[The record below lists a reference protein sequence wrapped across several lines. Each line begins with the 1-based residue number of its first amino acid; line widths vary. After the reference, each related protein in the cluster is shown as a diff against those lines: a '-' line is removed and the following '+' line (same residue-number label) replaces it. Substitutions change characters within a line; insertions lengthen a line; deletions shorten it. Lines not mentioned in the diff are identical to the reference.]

1 MRNQFIIHSIAI
13 TLVLG
18 GIAWFWPPILW
29 AFIIFG
35 PLVLMGL
42 YDMFQTRHAIK
53 RNFPLLGR
61 GRYMLENMGPK
72 VNQYFIESDAEGT
85 PFHRKYRSIIYQRAK
100 QELDT
105 QAFGTQI
112 DVYKEGYEWMEHS
125 INPLDGEKLNQSP
138 RVMIGGRDC
147 EQPYSASILNISAM
161 SYGSL
166 SKNAILALN
175 GGAKK
180 GGFAHNT
187 GEGGI
192 SEYHLR
198 PGGDLIWQIGTGYFG
213 CRDNEG
219 NFYPDSFASKA
230 RGETVKMIEI
240 KISQGAKPG
249 HGGILPADKNTPEVA
264 KMRQIE
270 PYKRVNSPPSHTAF
284 NTPAA
289 LLEFV
294 QQLRNLSD
302 GKPVGF
308 KLCIGKKSEFLAI
321 CKAMFSTGIKPDF
334 ITVDGGEG
342 GTGAAPMEFTDA
354 VGMPLR
360 DGLAFVVDAL
370 RGFGLKNEIKVI
382 ASGKIVFG
390 FHIFR
395 ALALGADACNCARA
409 MMLSLGCI
417 QALECNKN
425 TCPTGIATQKPELVN
440 GLSVKNKTGRVV
452 NYHDGTVKTLVEM
465 MAAAGLDSVEK
476 IERRHVNRRVDLN
489 RIVRYDQIFSPLE
502 TGCLLEKNTIPDSFK
517 LIMEELDTKV

>member
-1 MRNQFIIHSIAI
+1 MRNQFVIHSTAI
-13 TLVLG
+13 VLIISG
-18 GIAWFWPPILW
+18 VAWFWPSILW
-29 AFIIFG
+29 AFVIIG
-35 PLVLMGL
+35 PLILMGV
-42 YDMFQTRHAIK
+42 YDMFQTMHAIK
-53 RNFPLLGR
+53 RNFPLIGR
-61 GRYMLENMGPK
+61 GRYLLEKMGPK

-105 QAFGTQI
+105 QAFGTQM

-125 INPLDGEKLNQSP
+125 INPLDGEKLDQLP
-138 RVMIGGRDC
+138 RVLIGSRDC

-180 GGFAHNT
+180 GEFAHNT

-219 NFYPDSFASKA
+219 NFCPDSFASKA
-230 RGETVKMIEI
+230 RGKTVKMIEI

-270 PYKRVNSPPSHTAF
+270 PYKRVNSPPFHTAF
-284 NTPAA
+284 NTPMG

-294 QQLRNLSD
+294 RQLRNLSG

-321 CKAMFSTGIKPDF
+321 CKAMLSTGIKPDF

-370 RGFGLKNEIKVI
+370 KGFGLKEEIKVI

-390 FHIFR
+390 FHMFR
-395 ALALGADACNCARA
+395 ALALGADACSCARA

-440 GLSVKNKTGRVV
+440 GLSVKNKTDRVV

-465 MAAAGLDSVEK
+465 MAATGLDSVEK
-476 IERRHVNRRVDLN
+476 IERCHVNRRVDLN
-489 RIVRYDQIFSPLE
+489 RIVRYDQIFPPVE
-502 TGCLLEKNTIPDSFK
+502 TGCLLEQNTIPDSFK
-517 LIMEELDTKV
+517 HIMEEAEAKI

>member
-13 TLVLG
+13 TLILS

-29 AFIIFG
+29 AFIVIG
-35 PLVLMGL
+35 PLILMGV

-61 GRYMLENMGPK
+61 GRYLLENMGPK

-100 QELDT
+100 RDLDT
-105 QAFGTQI
+105 QAFGTQM
-112 DVYKEGYEWMEHS
+112 DVYKKGYEWMAHS
-125 INPLDGEKLNQSP
+125 IYPLDGEKLDQSP
-138 RVMIGGRDC
+138 RVVIGGDDC
-147 EQPYSASILNISAM
+147 KQPYSASIFNISAM

-166 SKNAILALN
+166 SKNAVMALN
-175 GGAKK
+175 GGAKT

-192 SEYHLR
+192 SKYHLQQ
-198 PGGDLIWQIGTGYFG
+198 GGDLIWQIGTGYFG
-213 CRDNEG
+213 CRDKEG
-219 NFYPDSFASKA
+219 NFSSDNFAEKA
-230 RGETVKMIEI
+230 CGKAVKMIEI

-264 KMRQIE
+264 EMRQIS
-270 PYKRVNSPPSHTAF
+270 PHKRVDSPPFHTAF
-284 NTPAA
+284 TSPVE
-289 LLEFV
+289 LLEFIRK
-294 QQLRNLSD
+294 LRELSG

-308 KLCIGKKSEFLAI
+308 KLCIGKKSEFVDI
-321 CKAMFSTGIKPDF
+321 CKAMRSTGIKPDF

-370 RGFGLKNEIKVI
+370 NGFDLKKDIKVI

-395 ALALGADACNCARA
+395 ALALGADACNGARA
-409 MMLSLGCI
+409 MMLALGCI

-425 TCPTGIATQKPELVN
+425 TCPTGIATQMPELVK
-440 GLSVKNKTGRVV
+440 GLSVNNKVSRVA
-452 NYHDGTVKTLVEM
+452 NYHNGTINTLVEM
-465 MAAAGLDSVEK
+465 AAAAGLSSLDK
-476 IERRHVNRRVDLN
+476 IERCHVNRRINLN
-489 RIVRYDQIFSPLE
+489 NVVRYDQLFPPVE
-502 TGCLLEKNTIPDSFK
+502 TGCLLDLNTIPDSFK
-517 LIMEELDTKV
+517 LFMEELEV